1 MKRKT
6 TLFALLVLFAS
17 VLFAAPVDP
26 EKAREMAVSFWS
38 SKAELNKN
46 VTLKLV
52 DDAPAK
58 AGAVKDNTVSKVS
71 EQYYLFSAGDNGG
84 FVIISGDDRLSPVV
98 GYSDRGF
105 AGEMPPALAEWLAMY
120 SRFVDDV
127 RAGIV
132 EPVNTTATEGAR
144 IEPMLETSWNQSAP
158 YNNYCPEVNGQ
169 KTPTGCTATAVAQ
182 VMKFHEWPVSPKRA
196 ITWYNNITEST
207 ETIDITKNVYAWDKM
222 LDHYRNGYTAEQAD
236 AVARLMIDVGKAIN
250 SSYSLGGTGSN
261 YVEAARGLVNV
272 FDYSPQIRVLKR
284 NECTY
289 DEFISVIRENLEARQ
304 PLVHTGQGQS
314 FAAGHAFV
322 CDGIDENNYVH
333 IDWGWDGAY
342 NGFFDIGSMAPGGTG
357 IGGGQDRYNVDQ
369 AIIANIKPRTAE
381 EAGRPGDPTLYYY
394 DVVDKNNDNAVVD
407 EYAATYSAGYANFRV
422 LTQFINWSHSAVN
435 MDFGIS
441 ITSTDGAYSR
451 FEVISEKEKMPVDD
465 AVGYYV
471 DFNINNQ
478 NTASKDY
485 LKEGTYYVEIFYK
498 NSDSEE
504 PVKMK
509 GENNRLVLEV
519 GKSTAKLSKA
529 LPDVSVSGFEFRGT
543 VPNFMNDNVSF
554 DVALRNNN
562 TNNALVVVVPIINRV
577 SGDKIVSDT
586 LVSAGELINVFDN
599 TDFLVT
605 YSLGKV
611 LKASGEHYVT
621 FAYDTRNSY
630 IDHNKSVDKSRLKSI
645 TGESK
650 RFNIF
655 DLPTAPMP
663 VVTSVT
669 SNNPVFGENLSV
681 AVRILNNS
689 SASAYSGK
697 IGIFVEK
704 DGIKSLFAHGNVE
717 DVKAG
722 GSAVF
727 QYSSKNYIFDLEP
740 GTYNVTV
747 CEMVD
752 GEWADIPSNGNYVFT
767 LQAPTKCLLYTDDRI
782 NINNGKAVIQGDSVD
797 VFVDITC
804 RFGDFDGLARM
815 NVLNGITSILRSE
828 YIPVSIKDGE
838 TLSLNLR
845 SLCNKNALLN
855 VAWKVNV
862 VFYDNNKRQLGT
874 LIINDIDFPENGVF
888 YVHDKTSVDGTRLTA
903 ASVATGEGCI
913 DVIADD
919 AVVTVY
925 TLDGR
930 TVYRGAAATVT
941 VEQGMYIVTVA
952 VPGKAVETTKIL
964 VK

>member
-1 MKRKT
+1 MKKT
-6 TLFALLVLFAS
+6 TTLSILILFFAITA
-17 VLFAAPVDP
+17 FAGPVDP
-26 EKAREMAVSFWS
+26 EKALEIANSFWKS
-38 SKAELNKN
+38 APGASKAPLRLYVGTGISK
-46 VTLKLV
+46 
-52 DDAPAK
+52 APSRN
-58 AGAVKDNTVSKVS
+58 GVSDTDS
-71 EQYYLFSAGDNGG
+71 PYYLFSTDNAAG
-84 FVIISGDDRLSPVV
+84 FVIVSGEESLPSIV
-98 GYSDRGF
+98 GYSTNGYV
-105 AGEMPPALAEWLAMY
+105 GEMPPALVDWLADY
-120 SRFVDDV
+120 SNFVDDV

-132 EPVNTTATEGAR
+132 EPIRTTATVGTR
-144 IEPMLETSWNQSAP
+144 IEPMLQTSWNQSAP

-169 KTPTGCTATAVAQ
+169 KTPTGCTATAMAQ
-182 VMKFHEWPVSPKRA
+182 VMKFHEWPEKPKRA
-196 ITWYNNITEST
+196 ITWDNNITGKT
-207 ETIDITKNVYAWDKM
+207 ENIDITKNVYKWDKM
-222 LDHYRNGYTAEQAD
+222 LAHYRDGYTAEQAD
-236 AVARLMIDVGKAIN
+236 AVARLMVDVGKAIN
-250 SSYSLGGTGSN
+250 SSYSPGGTGSN

-369 AIIANIKPRTAE
+369 AIIANIKPRTAD
-381 EAGRPGDPTLYYY
+381 EAGRPGDPTLYDY

-422 LTQFINWSHSAVN
+422 LVQFLNWSHSAVN

-451 FEVISEKEKMPVDD
+451 FEVSEKKKMPVDD

-471 DFNINNQ
+471 DFKINNQ

-519 GKSTAKLSKA
+519 GRSTAKLSKA

-586 LVSAGELINVFDN
+586 IVSAGELINVFDN

-621 FAYDTRNSY
+621 FAYDMRNSY

-704 DGIKSLFAHGNVE
+704 DGIKSLFAQGNVE
-717 DVKAG
+717 DVKVG

-782 NINNGKAVIQGDSVD
+782 NINNGKAVIQGDSID
-797 VFVDITC
+797 VIADITC
-804 RFGDFDGLARM
+804 KYGDLDGYVRM
-815 NVLNGITSILRSE
+815 NVLNGISMVLRSN
-828 YIPVSIKDGE
+828 YIPVTIANGE
-838 TLSLNLR
+838 TVEINLR
-845 SLCNKNALLN
+845 SLCNKTASLGEWN
-855 VAWKVNV
+855 VNIVY
-862 VFYDNNKRQLGT
+862 YDKNKRQLGT
-874 LIINDIDFPENGVF
+874 LIINDVDFPGNGVF
-888 YVHDKTSVDGTRLTA
+888 YIHDETSVDDLQAGSVSVVAGNGCITVEGAAAVKVLCLDGRTLYSGNA
-903 ASVATGEGCI
+903 ASVAVENGVYVVVVEGT
-913 DVIADD
+913 DGN
-919 AVVTVY
+919 VVVKK
-925 TLDGR
+925 
-930 TVYRGAAATVT
+930 V
-941 VEQGMYIVTVA
+941 
-952 VPGKAVETTKIL
+952 L

>member
-26 EKAREMAVSFWS
+26 EKAREMAVLFWN

-52 DDAPAK
+52 DDAPSK
-58 AGAVKDNTVSKVS
+58 AGAVKDNTVSKVP

-105 AGEMPPALAEWLAMY
+105 AGEMPPALVEWLAMY

-158 YNNYCPEVNGQ
+158 YNNYCPTVSGQ

-250 SSYSLGGTGSN
+250 SSYSPGGTGSN

-369 AIIANIKPRTAE
+369 AIIANIKPRTAD
-381 EAGRPGDPTLYYY
+381 EAGRPGDPTLYDY

-422 LTQFINWSHSAVN
+422 LVQFLNWSHSTVQ
-435 MDFGIS
+435 MSWGIS
-441 ITSTDGAYSR
+441 ITSIDGTS
-451 FEVISEKEKMPVDD
+451 SKMSMMNDTTIVLDGGL
-465 AVGYYV
+465 GYYV

-529 LPDVSVSGFEFRGT
+529 LPDVSVSGFEFGGT

-611 LKASGEHYVT
+611 LKAGGEHYVT

-630 IDHNKSVDKSRLKSI
+630 NDQNKSVDKSRLKSI

-704 DGIKSLFAHGNVE
+704 DGIKSLFAQGNVE

-782 NINNGKAVIQGDSVD
+782 NINNGKAVIQGDSID
-797 VFVDITC
+797 VIADITC
-804 RFGDFDGLARM
+804 KYGDLDGYVRM
-815 NVLNGITSILRSE
+815 NVLNGISMVLRSN
-828 YIPVSIKDGE
+828 YIPVTIANGE
-838 TLSLNLR
+838 TVEINLR
-845 SLCNKNALLN
+845 SLCNKTAPLGEWN
-855 VAWKVNV
+855 VNILY
-862 VFYDNNKRQLGT
+862 YDKNKRQLGT
-874 LIINDIDFPENGVF
+874 LIINDVDFPGNGVF

-903 ASVATGEGCI
+903 ASVVAGNGCI
-913 DVIADD
+913 IIDGEV
-919 AVVTVY
+919 AVKVLTM
-925 TLDGR
+925 DGR
-930 TVYRGAAATVT
+930 TVYSGVAATVP

-952 VPGKAVETTKIL
+952 APGKAVETTKIL

>member
-6 TLFALLVLFAS
+6 TLFALLVLFVS
-17 VLFAAPVDP
+17 VVFAAPVDP
-26 EKAREMAVSFWS
+26 EKAREMAVSFWN

-52 DDAPAK
+52 DDAPSK
-58 AGAVKDNTVSKVS
+58 AGAVKDNTVSKVP

-105 AGEMPPALAEWLAMY
+105 VGEMPPALAEWLAMY

-158 YNNYCPEVNGQ
+158 YNNYCPTVSGQ

-182 VMKFHEWPVSPKRA
+182 VMKFHEWPEKPKRA
-196 ITWYNNITEST
+196 ITWDNNITGTTES
-207 ETIDITKNVYAWDKM
+207 IDITKNVYKWDKM
-222 LDHYRNGYTAEQAD
+222 LAHYRDGYTAEQAD
-236 AVARLMIDVGKAIN
+236 AVARLMVDVGKAIGSN
-250 SSYSLGGTGSN
+250 YSPGGTGSN
-261 YVEAARGLVNV
+261 YVLAARGLVNV

-314 FAAGHAFV
+314 YAAGHAFV

-369 AIIANIKPRTAE
+369 AIIANIKPRTAD
-381 EAGRPGDPTLYYY
+381 EAGRPGDPTLFVY

-422 LTQFINWSHSAVN
+422 LVQFLNWSHSAVN
-435 MDFGIS
+435 MDYGIS
-441 ITSTDGAYSR
+441 ITSIDGAYSR
-451 FEVISEKEKMPVDD
+451 FQVISEKEIMSVDD

-471 DFNINNQ
+471 DFNINNK

-485 LKEGTYYVEIFYK
+485 LNEGTYNVEVFYK
-498 NSDSEE
+498 NGDSE
-504 PVKMK
+504 PVRMA
-509 GENNRLVLEV
+509 GENNRLILEV
-519 GKSTAKLSKA
+519 GENNAKLSKA

-621 FAYDTRNSY
+621 FAYDMRNSY
-630 IDHNKSVDKSRLKSI
+630 YDHNKSVDKGRLKSI
-645 TGESK
+645 SGESK

-704 DGIKSLFAHGNVE
+704 DGIKSLFAQGNVE

-752 GEWADIPSNGNYVFT
+752 GEWTDIPSNGNYVFT

-804 RFGDFDGLARM
+804 RFGDFDGLVRM
-815 NVLNGITSILRSE
+815 NVLNGITGILRSE

-838 TLSLNLR
+838 TLSLNLK
-845 SLCNKNALLN
+845 SLCNQNALLN

-862 VFYDNNKRQLGT
+862 VYYDNNKRQLGT
-874 LIINDIDFPENGVF
+874 LIINDVDFPENGVF

-903 ASVATGEGCI
+903 ASVVAGEGCI
-913 DVIADD
+913 NIIADN

-930 TVYRGAAATVT
+930 TVYSGFAATVP

-952 VPGKAVETTKIL
+952 APGKAVETTKIL

>member
-1 MKRKT
+1 MKKT
-6 TLFALLVLFAS
+6 TTLSILILFFAITA
-17 VLFAAPVDP
+17 FAGPVDP
-26 EKAREMAVSFWS
+26 EKALEIANSFWKS
-38 SKAELNKN
+38 APGASKAPLRLYVGTGISK
-46 VTLKLV
+46 
-52 DDAPAK
+52 APSRN
-58 AGAVKDNTVSKVS
+58 GVSDTDS
-71 EQYYLFSAGDNGG
+71 PYYLFSTDNAAG
-84 FVIISGDDRLSPVV
+84 FVIVSGEESLPSIV
-98 GYSDRGF
+98 GYSTNGYV
-105 AGEMPPALAEWLAMY
+105 GEMPPALVDWLAGY
-120 SRFVDDV
+120 SNYVEDI

-132 EPVNTTATEGAR
+132 EPVNTAAAAAGKR

-169 KTPTGCTATAVAQ
+169 KTPTGCTATAMAQ
-182 VMKFHEWPVSPKRA
+182 VMKFHEWPEKPKRA
-196 ITWYNNITEST
+196 ITWDNNITGKT
-207 ETIDITKNVYAWDKM
+207 ENIDITKNVYKWDKM
-222 LDHYRNGYTAEQAD
+222 LAHYRDGYTAEQAD
-236 AVARLMIDVGKAIN
+236 AVARLMVDVGKAIN
-250 SSYSLGGTGSN
+250 SSYSPGGTGSN

-369 AIIANIKPRTAE
+369 AIIANIKPRTAD
-381 EAGRPGDPTLYYY
+381 EAGRPGDPTLYDY

-407 EYAATYSAGYANFRV
+407 EYAATYSVGYANFRV
-422 LTQFINWSHSAVN
+422 LVQFLNWSHSAVN

-451 FEVISEKEKMPVDD
+451 FEVSEKKKMPVDD

-471 DFNINNQ
+471 DFKINNQ

-586 LVSAGELINVFDN
+586 IVSAGELINVFDN

-621 FAYDTRNSY
+621 FAYDMRNSY

-704 DGIKSLFAHGNVE
+704 DGIKSLFAQGNVE
-717 DVKAG
+717 DVKVG

-782 NINNGKAVIQGDSVD
+782 NINNGKAVIQGDSID
-797 VFVDITC
+797 VIADITC
-804 RFGDFDGLARM
+804 KYGDLDGYVRM
-815 NVLNGITSILRSE
+815 NVLNGMSMVLRSN
-828 YIPVSIKDGE
+828 YIPVTIANGE
-838 TLSLNLR
+838 TVEINLR
-845 SLCNKNALLN
+845 SLCNKTAPLGEWN
-855 VAWKVNV
+855 VNIVY
-862 VFYDNNKRQLGT
+862 YDKNKRQLGT
-874 LIINDIDFPENGVF
+874 LIINDVDFPGNGVF
-888 YVHDKTSVDGTRLTA
+888 YIHDETSVDDLQAGSVSVVAGNGCITVEGAAAVKVLCLDGRTLYSGNA
-903 ASVATGEGCI
+903 ASVAVENG
-913 DVIADD
+913 VY
-919 AVVTVY
+919 VVVVEDT
-925 TLDGR
+925 DGN
-930 TVYRGAAATVT
+930 VV
-941 VEQGMYIVTVA
+941 VKKV
-952 VPGKAVETTKIL
+952 L

>member
-1 MKRKT
+1 MKKT
-6 TLFALLVLFAS
+6 TTLSILILFFAITA
-17 VLFAAPVDP
+17 FAGPVDP
-26 EKAREMAVSFWS
+26 EKALEIANSFWKS
-38 SKAELNKN
+38 APGASKAPLRLYVGTGISK
-46 VTLKLV
+46 
-52 DDAPAK
+52 APSRN
-58 AGAVKDNTVSKVS
+58 GVSDTDS
-71 EQYYLFSAGDNGG
+71 PYYLFSTDNAAG
-84 FVIISGDDRLSPVV
+84 FVIVSGEESLPSIV
-98 GYSDRGF
+98 GYSTNGYV
-105 AGEMPPALAEWLAMY
+105 GEMPPALVDWLAGY
-120 SRFVDDV
+120 SNYVEDI

-132 EPVNTTATEGAR
+132 EPVNTAAAAAGKR

-169 KTPTGCTATAVAQ
+169 KTPTGCTATAMAQ
-182 VMKFHEWPVSPKRA
+182 VMKFHEWPEKPKRA
-196 ITWYNNITEST
+196 ITWDNNITGKT
-207 ETIDITKNVYAWDKM
+207 ENIDITKNVYKWDKM
-222 LDHYRNGYTAEQAD
+222 LAHYRDGYTAEQAD
-236 AVARLMIDVGKAIN
+236 AVARLMVDVGKAIN
-250 SSYSLGGTGSN
+250 SSYSPGGTGSN

-369 AIIANIKPRTAE
+369 AIIANIKPRTAD
-381 EAGRPGDPTLYYY
+381 EAGRPGDPTLYDY

-407 EYAATYSAGYANFRV
+407 EYAATYSVGYANFRV
-422 LTQFINWSHSAVN
+422 LVQFLNWSHSAVN

-451 FEVISEKEKMPVDD
+451 FEVSEKKKMPVDD
-465 AVGYYV
+465 AVDYYV
-471 DFNINNQ
+471 DFKINNQ

-586 LVSAGELINVFDN
+586 IVSAGELINVFDN

-621 FAYDTRNSY
+621 FAYDMRNSY

-704 DGIKSLFAHGNVE
+704 DGIKSLFAQGNVE
-717 DVKAG
+717 DVKVG

-782 NINNGKAVIQGDSVD
+782 NINNGKAVIQGDSID
-797 VFVDITC
+797 VIADITC
-804 RFGDFDGLARM
+804 KYGDLDGYVRM
-815 NVLNGITSILRSE
+815 NVLNGMSMVLRSN
-828 YIPVSIKDGE
+828 YIPVTIANGE
-838 TLSLNLR
+838 TVEINLR
-845 SLCNKNALLN
+845 SLCNKTAPLGEWN
-855 VAWKVNV
+855 VNIVY
-862 VFYDNNKRQLGT
+862 YDKNKRQLGT
-874 LIINDIDFPENGVF
+874 LIINDVDFPGNGVF
-888 YVHDKTSVDGTRLTA
+888 YIHDETSVDDLQAGSVSVVAGNGCITVEGAAAVKVLCLDGRTLYSGNA
-903 ASVATGEGCI
+903 ASVAVENGVYVVVVEGT
-913 DVIADD
+913 DGN
-919 AVVTVY
+919 VVVKK
-925 TLDGR
+925 
-930 TVYRGAAATVT
+930 V
-941 VEQGMYIVTVA
+941 
-952 VPGKAVETTKIL
+952 L